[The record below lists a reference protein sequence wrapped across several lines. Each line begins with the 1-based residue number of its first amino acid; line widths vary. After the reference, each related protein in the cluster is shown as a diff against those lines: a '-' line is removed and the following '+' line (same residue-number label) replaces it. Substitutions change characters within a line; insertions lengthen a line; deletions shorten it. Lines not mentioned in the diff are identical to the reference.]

1 MNEKSAVLKREKW
14 VDHRVGNHHHL
25 EQAGTA
31 QFGYQVCNPIK
42 NPILF
47 CIISYSEIVDELL
60 PKHDP
65 EAWEDC
71 IGPVIS
77 GACEFTT

>member
-1 MNEKSAVLKREKW
+1 M
-14 VDHRVGNHHHL
+14 
-25 EQAGTA
+25 GTA
-31 QFGYQVCNPIK
+31 QFGYQVCNPIT

-47 CIISYSEIVDELL
+47 CIISYLEIVDELL
-60 PKHDP
+60 LEDAL

-77 GACEFTT
+77 GACESATQISGVPETGI